1 MMTDSVNQ
9 AAPVEGSRAA
19 IVVAADGTRFAAC
32 IAAPRGGAGP
42 ALLMLPGGAG
52 LDEAALAWCK
62 RFADE
67 GYAVLAP
74 DLSRHFDGHA
84 FALTAA
90 LADVAAAR
98 PALGPHLE
106 AGARW
111 AAIAFGAGAS
121 VGLRLA
127 AHGAMDALVLY
138 APSAVIN
145 EDVDAAF
152 ACPVT
157 AHLAADAASSVRAAF
172 DSFAAGHA
180 RRRVYVYDGTST
192 GFADPARPGFDR
204 HAAAVAHSR
213 TLAAIRPVIGPHY
226 DLARLFQEHLRHE
239 FVTHDP
245 HATMATMVAEPY
257 VNHVPTLTGGFGHAM
272 LKRFYTHH
280 FIPKLPDER
289 RSVVLSETVGA
300 DTIVLEL
307 VTRFTH
313 SVEIDYL
320 LPGIPP
326 SGKTLEIPTVI
337 IAKFRGDKLYHEHIY
352 WDQASLL
359 VQLGLIDPKGLPV
372 AGAEEAHKM
381 LDQSRPANELMAR
394 WRDSQGEPI

>member
-1 MMTDSVNQ
+1 MGEGVNQ
-9 AAPVEGSRAA
+9 AAPAERSRAA
-19 IVVAADGTRFAAC
+19 IVAADGTRFEAC
-32 IAAPRGGAGP
+32 LVAPHSGAGP
-42 ALLMLPGGAG
+42 ALLILHGAAG
-52 LDEAALAWCK
+52 LDASAVASCK

-74 DLSRHFDGHA
+74 DLSRHFDGDA

-106 AGARW
+106 AGARC
-111 AAIAFGAGAS
+111 AAVAFGAGAS

-127 AHGAMDALVLY
+127 AHGAIDALALY
-138 APSAVIN
+138 DPCAVGD
-145 EDVDAAF
+145 EDGSI

-157 AHLAADAASSVRAAF
+157 AHLAGDAASSVRAAF
-172 DSFAAGHA
+172 ERFAAGHA
-180 RRRVYVYDGTST
+180 RRRVYFYDGVSP
-192 GFADPARPGFDR
+192 GFADPSQPCFDR

-213 TLAAIRPVIGPHY
+213 TLAAIRPAIGPHY
-226 DLARLFQEHLRHE
+226 DLARLFQEHLHHE
-239 FVTHDP
+239 FVAHDP
-245 HATMATMVAEPY
+245 HATMATMVAQPY
-257 VNHVPTLTGGFGHAM
+257 VNHVPTLTGGFGHDM
-272 LKRFYTHH
+272 LKRFYTYH
-280 FIPKLPDER
+280 FIPKLPNER
-289 RSVVLSETVGA
+289 RSVVLSETVGP
-300 DTIVLEL
+300 DTVVLEL

-313 SVEIDYL
+313 NVEIDYL

-337 IAKFRGDKLYHEHIY
+337 VAKFRGDKLYHEHIY

-394 WRDSQGEPI
+394 WRESDGKPI

>member
-1 MMTDSVNQ
+1 MGEGANK
-9 AAPVEGSRAA
+9 AAPTERSRAA
-19 IVVAADGTRFAAC
+19 IVAADGTRFEAC
-32 IAAPRGGAGP
+32 LVAPRNGVGP
-42 ALLMLPGGAG
+42 ALLILHGAAG
-52 LDEAALAWCK
+52 LDSSTVAWCE

-67 GYAVLAP
+67 GYAALAP
-74 DLSRHFDGHA
+74 DLSRHFDGNG
-84 FALTAA
+84 FVLTAA

-106 AGARW
+106 AGARC
-111 AAIAFGAGAS
+111 AAVAFGAGAS

-127 AHGAMDALVLY
+127 GHGAIDALALY
-138 APSAVIN
+138 EPAVG
-145 EDVDAAF
+145 VDKDGAI

-157 AHLAADAASSVRAAF
+157 AHLAGDAASDVRARF
-172 DSFAAGHA
+172 ERFASGHP
-180 RRRVYVYDGTST
+180 RRRVYFYDGVSP
-192 GFADPARPGFDR
+192 GFADPFQPCFDR

-213 TLAAIRPVIGPHY
+213 TLAAIRPTIGPHY
-226 DLARLFQEHLRHE
+226 DLARLFQEHLKHE

-245 HATMATMVAEPY
+245 DATMATMVAEPY
-257 VNHVPTLTGGFGHAM
+257 VNHVPTLTGGFGHDM
-272 LKRFYTHH
+272 LKRFYTYH
-280 FIPKLPDER
+280 FIPKLPHDR
-289 RSVVLSETVGA
+289 RSVVLSETVGP
-300 DTIVLEL
+300 DTVVLEL

-313 SVEIDYL
+313 NVEIDYL

-372 AGAEEAHKM
+372 AGAEQAHKM
-381 LDQSRPANELMAR
+381 LDPSRPANDLMAR
-394 WRDSQGEPI
+394 WRQSDGKPI

>member
-1 MMTDSVNQ
+1 MTEGVNQ
-9 AAPVEGSRAA
+9 AAPAERSRAA
-19 IVVAADGTRFAAC
+19 IVAADGTRFEAC
-32 IAAPRGGAGP
+32 IVAPPGGAGP
-42 ALLMLPGGAG
+42 ALLILHGAAG
-52 LDEAALAWCK
+52 LDASLVATCE

-67 GYAVLAP
+67 GYAILAP

-84 FALTAA
+84 FTLTAA
-90 LADVAAAR
+90 LADVTAAR
-98 PALGPHLE
+98 PALGPRLE
-106 AGARW
+106 TGARW
-111 AAIAFGAGAS
+111 AAVAFGAGAS

-127 AHGAMDALVLY
+127 AHGAIDALALY
-138 APSAVIN
+138 EPAVVVD
-145 EDVDAAF
+145 EDVDGI

-157 AHLAADAASSVRAAF
+157 AHLADDAALSVRTAF
-172 DSFAAGHA
+172 ERFAAGHA
-180 RRRVYVYDGTST
+180 RRRVYFYDGMPS
-192 GFADPARPGFDR
+192 GFADPSQPGFDR

-213 TLAAIRPVIGPHY
+213 TLAAIRPVIGPHH
-226 DLARLFQEHLRHE
+226 DLARLFHEHLHHE

-245 HATMATMVAEPY
+245 EATMATMVDEPY
-257 VNHVPTLTGGFGHAM
+257 VNHVPTLTGGFGHDM

-280 FIPKLPDER
+280 FIPKLPGDR
-289 RSVVLSETVGA
+289 RSVVLSETVGP
-300 DTIVLEL
+300 DTVVLEV

-313 SVEIDYL
+313 TVEIDYL

-381 LDQSRPANELMAR
+381 LDQSRPANALMAR
-394 WRDSQGEPI
+394 WRESEGKPN